1 MTVQELID
9 KLSKE
14 NPNAIVYIT
23 DITDDIAVIVTQIH
37 RNILEGSEET
47 ITIC

>member
-14 NPNAIVYIT
+14 NPNAIVYTT
-23 DITDDIAVIVTQIH
+23 DITDDIAVMVTQIH